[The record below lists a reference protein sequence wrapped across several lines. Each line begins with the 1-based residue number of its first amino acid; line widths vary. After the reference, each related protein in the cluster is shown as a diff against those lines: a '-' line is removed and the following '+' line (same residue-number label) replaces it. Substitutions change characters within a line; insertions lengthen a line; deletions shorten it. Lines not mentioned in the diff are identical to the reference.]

1 MKRFLKIASLS
12 LVVVIIILSVL
23 LTVSV
28 VTKKGQEDTDLPD
41 FERYGIV
48 PSMKV
53 DVPVV
58 YATACEKDQDKI
70 AKGTLTVTQYTRG
83 SLSAASLRMAEEN
96 QLDLSGYE
104 ELTVDYT
111 LEFFNAE
118 AAGYNP
124 LVNFEVCDYYHI
136 ELFDMSSLTLAASD
150 GTSYRRYLI
159 RMDGS
164 ERYVYY
170 AKAEERTFNQYST
183 EYPLLYTRTIRALVP
198 AGYDGI
204 VAGYLDNRIFRNGV
218 SADRFIFERYDPEK
232 YYLFR
237 LD

>member
-1 MKRFLKIASLS
+1 M
-12 LVVVIIILSVL
+12 
-23 LTVSV
+23 
-28 VTKKGQEDTDLPD
+28 
-41 FERYGIV
+41 
-48 PSMKV
+48 
-53 DVPVV
+53 
-58 YATACEKDQDKI
+58 
-70 AKGTLTVTQYTRG
+70 
-83 SLSAASLRMAEEN
+83 
-96 QLDLSGYE
+96 
-104 ELTVDYT
+104 DYT